1 MSRGSDR
8 HCRSGRC
15 YGKTTE
21 ADGLSMTR
29 HVGSTK
35 HTSLQV
41 RDQEGTAYT
50 VRLAV
55 AEHYETGTLAIL
67 TPTGE
72 VAQRFELTH
81 LKKGRDGTQLT
92 CRVSGATVMLS
103 LEHDKNPPEL
113 RVAASLFLP
122 IFETTYR
129 FSKAEQQHLAQWID
143 NLAINVTT

>member
-8 HCRSGRC
+8 R
-15 YGKTTE
+15 YGTTTE
-21 ADGLSMTR
+21 ADRLSMTR
-29 HVGSTK
+29 RVGSTK
-35 HTSLQV
+35 HISLQV
-41 RDQEGTAYT
+41 RDQEDMAYT

-55 AEHYETGTLAIL
+55 AEQHETGTLAIL
-67 TPTGE
+67 TPAGE
-72 VAQRFELTH
+72 VVQQFELTR

-103 LEHDKNPPEL
+103 LEPDKNPPEL

-122 IFETTYR
+122 IFEASYR
-129 FSKAEQQHLAQWID
+129 LSKAEQQHLAQWID